1 MEIEGQSDLK
11 IHLVFDLL
19 CQNANNLKWIVLYLE
34 FWPNS
39 QLKQR
44 SVLAPVMFVISL
56 MKQTEME
63 RSQKMKMGK
72 GSPKKNRK
80 NNN

>member
-1 MEIEGQSDLK
+1 MEIEGQSDLE

-44 SVLAPVMFVISL
+44 SVLGPSDVCVISL
-56 MKQTEME
+56 MKQTNME
-63 RSQKMKMGK
+63 GSQNK
-72 GSPKKNRK
+72 
-80 NNN
+80 

>member
-1 MEIEGQSDLK
+1 M
-11 IHLVFDLL
+11 
-19 CQNANNLKWIVLYLE
+19 YLE

-63 RSQKMKMGK
+63 RSQKNKDVEGK
-72 GSPKKNRK
+72 PEKKKKNTVSSMDAR
-80 NNN
+80 